1 MPRFIRFVDAI
12 PRTPSE
18 KVRKTDLR
26 ADGITSD
33 THDRSKT
40 ATGLG

>member
-18 KVRKTDLR
+18 KVKKADLR

-33 THDRSKT
+33 TRDRSKT
-40 ATGLG
+40 AAG